1 MLWHVMDDIYGVM
14 EIKPK
19 STMRTDAKHH
29 NIVITAHPDVMN
41 VVKRLIHTNR
51 SSPFTVSASSENVRM
66 LSMVLREYPLRIVGK
81 DRWYDL
87 LMEMNAEKDLHHYVS
102 SPVRV
107 TPDPRYFAG
116 VLMPFQKYG
125 LDFLQ
130 RTDGNAIVAD
140 EMGLGKTVQTL
151 AFVAQRQSI
160 PAVVVAPL
168 VTLVNWKRETRRFLR
183 LPFGSKHVAP
193 RVNIIRSGK
202 EGPLDE
208 SDFYLIN
215 YEIVH
220 KRLRDIINTNPRL
233 VVFDEIHNLRHSN
246 TYKMHACT
254 ELSNH
259 GSVRHRIGLSGT
271 PIYNRGEDIHAIA
284 EVVKPGIFGTRE
296 QFRRKFYATDMHG
309 LEELKG
315 EELSA
320 FLQKNLIIR
329 RKKTDVLKE
338 LPKKYKI
345 QQTVSIDTDMYIEN
359 IRKMYIQLEE
369 AKRGLDA
376 AKEGAEKK
384 RRLAEFNGLLL
395 EMRVA
400 ERQIA
405 GLAKAPHI
413 VEYVA
418 GLLDDYEDEN
428 FVIFCHHRK
437 VHQILADG
445 LQKYYPLK
453 ILGGQSDSVRQKAI
467 DVFQRN
473 SSRHVLI
480 CGLRA
485 GSVGINLTK
494 ASYAIFAELDWSP
507 AIHSQAEDRLHRIGQ
522 KNFVFA
528 HYLVGEGTFDEYIA
542 DILTSKSNVI
552 RKILGDK
559 AESPDNKKV
568 FELFKE
574 RFSASSGLVAK
585 GLQGA

>member
-1 MLWHVMDDIYGVM
+1 MAGIYGVM

-19 STMRTDAKHH
+19 STMRTDTKHY
-29 NIVITAHPDVMN
+29 NIVITAHPDVID
-41 VVKRLIHTNR
+41 VIKRLMPSSR
-51 SSPFTVSASSENVRM
+51 SRPFTVSASSENVRM
-66 LSMVLREYPLRIVGK
+66 LSMVLSEYPLQIVGK
-81 DRWYDL
+81 DRWYGL
-87 LMEMNAEKDLHHYVS
+87 LMEMNARKDVHHYIS

-107 TPDPRYFAG
+107 TPNPKYFTG

-130 RTDGNAIVAD
+130 RMDGNAILAD

-151 AFVAQRQSI
+151 AFVAQRRSI
-160 PAVVVAPL
+160 PVIVVAPL
-168 VTLVNWKRETRRFLR
+168 VTLINWKREIQRFLR
-183 LPFGSKHVAP
+183 LPFKSKYAAP
-193 RVNIIRSGK
+193 RVSIIRSGR
-202 EGPLDE
+202 EEPLDE

-220 KRLRDIINTNPRL
+220 KRLKDIINTNPRL

-246 TYKMHACT
+246 TYKIHACT
-254 ELSNH
+254 ELANYS
-259 GSVRHRIGLSGT
+259 SVKHRIGLSGT
-271 PIYNRGEDIHAIA
+271 PIYNRGEDMHSIA
-284 EVVKPGIFGTRE
+284 EVVKPGIFGTKE
-296 QFRRKFYATDMHG
+296 QFKKKFYAIDRYG
-309 LEELKG
+309 LEDLKDKD
-315 EELSA
+315 LSV
-320 FLQKNLIIR
+320 FLQKNLTIR

-345 QQTVSIDTDMYIEN
+345 QQTVSIDTNMYIEN
-359 IRKMYIQLEE
+359 IRKMYLQLED
-369 AKRGLDA
+369 AKKELDA
-376 AKEGAEKK
+376 ATEGAEKK

-413 VEYVA
+413 VEYVS

-445 LQKYYPLK
+445 LRKYYPLK
-453 ILGGQSDSVRQKAI
+453 ILGGQSDAIRQKAI

-473 SSRHVLI
+473 ASRRVLI

-522 KNFVFA
+522 KNFVFS

-552 RKILGDK
+552 SKILGEK
-559 AESPDNKKV
+559 AESTDNKKV

-585 GLQGA
+585 GLQET